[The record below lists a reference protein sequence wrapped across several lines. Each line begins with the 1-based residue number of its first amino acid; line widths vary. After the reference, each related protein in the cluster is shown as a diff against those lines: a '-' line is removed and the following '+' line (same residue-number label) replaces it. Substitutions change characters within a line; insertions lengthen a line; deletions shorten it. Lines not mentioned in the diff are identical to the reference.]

1 MKIQVA
7 VIMGSKTDYKIM
19 KGAEEAL
26 TLFGISFKTE
36 IVSAHRTP
44 DRMMEFG
51 KSADEKGYQVII
63 AGAGFAA
70 HLPGMV
76 AALTPLPVIG
86 VPILLGKLKGLDSML
101 SIQQMPKGIPVATVA
116 IDNAFNAGVL
126 AARILGLSSDKIRK
140 KLLTYK
146 KQNEKL
152 VKKMNQEIF

>member
-1 MKIQVA
+1 MKVQVA

-19 KGAEEAL
+19 KEAEKAL

-44 DRMMEFG
+44 EKMMVFG
-51 KSADEKGYQVII
+51 REAAERGIQVII

-86 VPILLGKLKGLDSML
+86 VPILLGKLKGIDAML
-101 SIQQMPKGIPVATVA
+101 SIQQMPKGIPVATVG

-126 AARILGLSSDKIRK
+126 AARILGLSSEKIHK
-140 KLLTYK
+140 KLLAFK
-146 KQNEKL
+146 KENEKL
-152 VKKMNQEIF
+152 VKKMNRELR

>member
-70 HLPGMV
+70 Q
-76 AALTPLPVIG
+76 T
-86 VPILLGKLKGLDSML
+86 
-101 SIQQMPKGIPVATVA
+101 
-116 IDNAFNAGVL
+116 
-126 AARILGLSSDKIRK
+126 
-140 KLLTYK
+140 
-146 KQNEKL
+146 
-152 VKKMNQEIF
+152 